1 MPPSQLH
8 EKVISACSQVAWA
21 FQSSMPEE
29 YGSQI
34 TIECAKSDTSFIK
47 PYWGSCKVPDMAV
60 VVNGN
65 NNEDIPRVV
74 FEVGLSE
81 SYKHLKQSARL
92 WVEGGEGVKECI
104 IIKIHETQRYRSP
117 SVDNIDFPADYP
129 IKQSDFKS
137 ESEFGPVIYKGL
149 RWTGTITAAFAET
162 WTVNPLT
169 KLATKSGKRIVCSY
183 FYV

>member
-8 EKVISACSQVAWA
+8 EKVISACAQVAWA
-21 FQSSMPEE
+21 FGSSMPEE
-29 YGSQI
+29 YGSRI
-34 TIECAKSDTSFIK
+34 SIECAKSNTRFIK
-47 PYWGSCKVPDMAV
+47 AYWGSHKIPDMAV

-65 NNEDIPRVV
+65 NNKDIPRVV

-81 SYKHLKQSARL
+81 SYKHLEQSARL

-104 IIKIHETQRYRSP
+104 IIKIHETPRYRSP
-117 SVDNIDFPADYP
+117 SVDNIDFPASYP
-129 IKQSDFKS
+129 VEQSDFKS
-137 ESEFGPVIYKGL
+137 ESEFGPVIYKDR

-162 WTVNPLT
+162 WTLNPLT
-169 KLATKSGKRIVCSY
+169 KLATKSGKRIVRSY